1 VLQRWADA
9 SLELLVLS
17 GHARIGNEDWY
28 RGCYGFDVFDTV
40 AEVTD
45 DLVAYARLFLPPR

>member
-1 VLQRWADA
+1 M
-9 SLELLVLS
+9 
-17 GHARIGNEDWY
+17 GNEDWY

-45 DLVAYARLFLPPR
+45 DFVADARLF